1 MTGEGTMQRGHGYDR
16 RRFIVG
22 LAAAALSSGVRP
34 ASAQDDRLVIPTYGG
49 RYERFWREVL
59 IPPFEQKTGVHTV
72 LDIGLGANFATK
84 LRASGPDNPP
94 YSYLMANELVGAVLR
109 SEGFFEPWPV
119 EKVPNLAKVHPKA
132 NPGNQGVTVMFSPIG
147 ITYRKDLVKTPP
159 RSWKD
164 LWDNPDIKGKVG
176 LYEIANTAGFM
187 FLMMTAKVYGSGPMD
202 FDAGFRQI
210 ERLKPFPEAGLAGAL
225 AVLLTRGEVV
235 AGPLDFGETL
245 SMQKK
250 GIPVAWAAPAE
261 GMFMFDQTFSLLKK
275 GPNKTAACAFL
286 DHMLSEEMQA
296 KLAGEFSGVPVNRNV
311 KLPPNQQPM
320 TVEDLDKIVAFDWVA
335 ANKVRDAV
343 IERWNRMTRG

>member
-1 MTGEGTMQRGHGYDR
+1 MNMNDEHGCDR
-16 RRFIVG
+16 RQFIGGFGAAG
-22 LAAAALSSGVRP
+22 LVAGLLGSLGPVY
-34 ASAQDDRLVIPTYGG
+34 AQGNRLVVTIYGG

-59 IPPFEQKTGVHTV
+59 LPPFQQKTGIATV
-72 LDIGLGANFATK
+72 LDVGLGANFAAK

-94 YSYLMANELVGAVLR
+94 YSYLMANEFVGAVLR
-109 SEGFFEPWPV
+109 AEGFFEPWPAD
-119 EKVPNLAKVHPKA
+119 KVPNLGSVHPKA

-147 ITYRKDLVKTPP
+147 IAYRKDLVKTPP
-159 RSWKD
+159 RSWND
-164 LWDNPDIKGKVG
+164 LWDSPEIKSRIG
-176 LYEIANTAGFM
+176 LYEITNTAGFM
-187 FLMMTAKVYGSGPMD
+187 FLMMASKIYGSGPMD

-250 GIPVAWAAPAE
+250 GVPVAWAAPSE

-275 GPNKTAACAFL
+275 GPNKDAACAFL
-286 DHMLSEEMQA
+286 DYILSEDVQS
-296 KLAGEFSGVPVNRNV
+296 KLATEFSGVAVNRNV
-311 KLPPNQQPM
+311 KLPPDQQPLSAD
-320 TVEDLDKIVAFDWVA
+320 DLDRIVAFDWVA
-335 ANKVRDAV
+335 ANKVRDSV